1 GWYLCPG
8 AFTTPNSSQ
17 VACMAAPSHDHAKPV
32 PPCSACLLLQG
43 LKWSE
48 DKAPVNPAF
57 SAS

>member
-1 GWYLCPG
+1 
-8 AFTTPNSSQ
+8 
-17 VACMAAPSHDHAKPV
+17 MAAPSHDHAKPV